1 MVIGGGGGSQNAGF
15 GRTVMG
21 SGSQEQDESIGTH
34 SDGGHGG
41 VVEDWIDISGDTSI
55 VITIGA
61 GGAGGVSG
69 YDAGSDGGDSSFG
82 SYLTGKGGTA
92 GKSYNATTGGEDG
105 EVTASGA
112 GAIRYTGA
120 QITGAGQTVGL
131 VSLVNNLKDG
141 SVKYGVGGHSPST
154 AQGSANGNAGVVI
167 VTIIG

>member
-15 GRTVMG
+15 GRTADEQ
-21 SGSQEQDESIGTH
+21 SQEQDESIGTH

-61 GGAGGVSG
+61 GGDGGATG
-69 YDAGSDGGDSSFG
+69 YAAGSDGGDSSFG
-82 SYLTGKGGTA
+82 SYLTGKGGGGGTTYNVTSG
-92 GKSYNATTGGEDG
+92 GKDG

-141 SVKYGVGGHSPST
+141 SLKYGVGGHSPAT
-154 AQGSANGNAGVVI
+154 YQGSTNGNAGVVI